1 MREKVLPVKF
11 ESSVMQVGNSLRIT
25 IPQEI
30 SKHLEINK
38 GDILEVWVNNH
49 TILLE
54 KKQLIFDA
62 IWAFKEDMLQLRKDL
77 KANINAHVS
86 QPLGK
91 PLHRYKGKL
100 TITRN
105 NLILE
110 GELVD
115 SKQQSIFLFSQ
126 KEITDFNLGW
136 DNTLRRWKDSR
147 AYIKPLRI
155 TFRNGID
162 TKAVYI
168 YTKNPNSSVYGEKNQ
183 EIYEILEE
191 QKLGTIKTNV

>member
-1 MREKVLPVKF
+1 MRENVLPVKF

-30 SKHLEINK
+30 SKHLEIEK
-38 GDILEVWVNNH
+38 GDILEVWVDNH

-54 KKQLIFDA
+54 KKKIIFDA
-62 IWAFKEDMLQLRKDL
+62 IWAFKEDILQLRKDL

-91 PLHRYKGKL
+91 PLHKYKGKIS
-100 TITRN
+100 ITRN

-110 GELVD
+110 GEIFD

-126 KEITDFNLGW
+126 KEITDFHLGW

-162 TKAVYI
+162 TKTVYI

-191 QKLGTIKTNV
+191 QKLGTTKTNV

>member
-1 MREKVLPVKF
+1 MPVKF
-11 ESSVMQVGNSLRIT
+11 ESSVMQVGNSFRIT

-38 GDILEVWVNNH
+38 GDILEVWVDNH

-54 KKQLIFDA
+54 KKKLIFDA
-62 IWAFKEDMLQLRKDL
+62 IWAFKEDILQLRKDL
-77 KANINAHVS
+77 KANITAHVS

-91 PLHRYKGKL
+91 PLHKYKGKIS
-100 TITRN
+100 ITRN

-126 KEITDFNLGW
+126 KEITDFHLGW

-155 TFRNGID
+155 MFRNGID
-162 TKAVYI
+162 TKVVYI

-191 QKLGTIKTNV
+191 QKIGTTKTNV

>member
-1 MREKVLPVKF
+1 VRENVLPVKF

-30 SKHLEINK
+30 SKHLEIEK
-38 GDILEVWVNNH
+38 GDMLEVWVDNH

-54 KKQLIFDA
+54 KKKIIFDA
-62 IWAFKEDMLQLRKDL
+62 IWAFKEDILQLRKDL

-91 PLHRYKGKL
+91 PLHKYKGKIS
-100 TITRN
+100 ITRN

-110 GELVD
+110 GEIVD

-126 KEITDFNLGW
+126 KEITDFHLGW

-162 TKAVYI
+162 TKTVYI
-168 YTKNPNSSVYGEKNQ
+168 YSKNPNSSVYGEKNQ

-191 QKLGTIKTNV
+191 QKLGTTKTNV